1 MAITITKVGEL
12 NPQYQPLT
20 PEQREKAW
28 AHIIKNWT
36 DKNAVSFREL
46 LEADGKKQPSRC
58 L

>member
-1 MAITITKVGEL
+1 MPITITRTGEL

-36 DKNAVSFREL
+36 DKNAVSFREM
-46 LEADGKKQPSRC
+46 LEAERREHC
-58 L
+58 EN